1 MGENAT
7 YHLSNVP
14 GIDAILFGHAHLVFP
29 SDVYA
34 DLRGI
39 DIEKGTING
48 VPAVM
53 PGFWGSHLG
62 LVDLALNVDDNGAWS
77 VVDGTGVVRGIHER
91 DGRDIVELVDADPRI
106 VEAVREDHEAT
117 IAFMREGVGEAAVP
131 IHSYFALVQD
141 DPSIQIVTNAQKWYV
156 ERLIEGTEY
165 DGVPVLSAGA
175 PFKAG
180 GRGGANYYT
189 DG

>member
-1 MGENAT
+1 M
-7 YHLSNVP
+7 LKLKS
-14 GIDAILFGHAHLVFP
+14 
-29 SDVYA
+29 
-34 DLRGI
+34 
-39 DIEKGTING
+39 
-48 VPAVM
+48 
-53 PGFWGSHLG
+53 
-62 LVDLALNVDDNGAWS
+62 
-77 VVDGTGVVRGIHER
+77 GIHER

-141 DPSIQIVTNAQKWYV
+141 DPPTQIVTNAQKWYV